1 MAVVTS
7 HSEGLLLTRGERLND
22 PAIAGISKKGNLV
35 CALTA
40 TKPDIKGLNGW
51 SHMDRIALRSG
62 RGKLQMFLQIRQAGA
77 RTGDPG
83 CRSRPCQYRRC

>member
-7 HSEGLLLTRGERLND
+7 HSEGFLLTRGERLND
-22 PAIAGISKKGNLV
+22 PTIAGISKKGNLV

-51 SHMDRIALRSG
+51 STYGQNSAQKRAR
-62 RGKLQMFLQIRQAGA
+62 QI
-77 RTGDPG
+77 TNVTTN
-83 CRSRPCQYRRC
+83 